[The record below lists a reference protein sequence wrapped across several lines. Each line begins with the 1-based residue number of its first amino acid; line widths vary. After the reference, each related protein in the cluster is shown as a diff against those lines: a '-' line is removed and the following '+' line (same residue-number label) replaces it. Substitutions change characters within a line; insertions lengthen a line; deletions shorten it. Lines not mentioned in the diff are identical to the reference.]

1 MTYSPTMRQGGRGFA
16 LVPALFLLVVLG
28 ALAVIGIRIGAGQQ
42 HTVAMGLMQARAL
55 AAAQAGIEWG
65 AYRALNGGCASA
77 TLTLTEASF
86 NGFSV
91 AVTCTSS
98 AFVNGGGTNNA
109 YTLTATA
116 TSGAYGNPDYVHRVV
131 SSTLT
136 DAT

>member
-1 MTYSPTMRQGGRGFA
+1 MIPSSAQHRGIYGFA

-28 ALAVIGIRIGAGQQ
+28 ALALIAIRIGVGQQ
-42 HTVAMGLMQARAL
+42 HAVTMGLMQARAL
-55 AAAQAGIEWG
+55 AAAKAGIEWG

-91 AVTCTSS
+91 VVACTSS
-98 AFVNGGGTNNA
+98 VFVNGAGANNA
-109 YTLTATA
+109 FTLTATA

>member
-1 MTYSPTMRQGGRGFA
+1 MTHASAVRAGICGFA

-28 ALAVIGIRIGAGQQ
+28 ALAVIGIRIGVGQQ
-42 HTVAMGLMQARAL
+42 HAVAMGLMQARAL
-55 AAAQAGIEWG
+55 AAAKAGIEWG

-86 NGFSV
+86 KGFSV
-91 AVTCTSS
+91 VVACTSS
-98 AFVNGGGTNNA
+98 AFVNGAGTNNA

-116 TSGAYGNPDYVHRVV
+116 TSGAYGNPDYVHRAA

>member
-1 MTYSPTMRQGGRGFA
+1 MIQSSATRRENRGFA

-28 ALAVIGIRIGAGQQ
+28 ALAVIGLRIGIGQQ
-42 HTVAMGLMQARAL
+42 HAVAMGLMQTRAL
-55 AAAQAGIEWG
+55 LAAKAGIEWG
-65 AYRALNGGCASA
+65 AYRALNGGCVSA

-91 AVTCTSS
+91 VVTCTSS
-98 AFVNGGGTNNA
+98 TFVNGPTTNNA

-116 TSGAYGNPDYVHRVV
+116 TSGAYGNPDYVHRAV

>member
-1 MTYSPTMRQGGRGFA
+1 MIRSSTTRHGGRGFA

-28 ALAVIGIRIGAGQQ
+28 ALAVIGIRIGVGQQ
-42 HTVAMGLMQARAL
+42 HAVAMGLMQARAL
-55 AAAQAGIEWG
+55 AAAKAGIEWG
-65 AYRALNGGCASA
+65 AYRALNGGCTSA

-91 AVTCTSS
+91 VVACTSS
-98 AFVNGGGTNNA
+98 VFVNGTGTNNA